1 MRPRGVTTGVVA
13 VGLAL
18 ACASREPTREERVAE
33 GPELYLAYCVACHGA
48 DGSGGPVSPYLSP
61 PPDRVEQWRQLPRP
75 HQLLM
80 LPSTRMRVTS
90 CIGRFW
96 DADTVMHNSTH

>member
-33 GPELYLAYCVACHGA
+33 GHELYLAYCVACHGA
-48 DGSGGPVSPYLSP
+48 DGSGGPL
-61 PPDRVEQWRQLPRP
+61 
-75 HQLLM
+75 
-80 LPSTRMRVTS
+80 
-90 CIGRFW
+90 
-96 DADTVMHNSTH
+96 